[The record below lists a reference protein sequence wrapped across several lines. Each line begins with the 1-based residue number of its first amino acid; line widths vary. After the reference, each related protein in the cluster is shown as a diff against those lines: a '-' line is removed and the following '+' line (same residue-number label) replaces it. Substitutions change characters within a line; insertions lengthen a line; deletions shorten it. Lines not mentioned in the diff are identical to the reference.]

1 MLTDDTFVTS
11 LERITKLPEI
21 GNALTELASRYS
33 YVLPDPSVLAVL
45 CSLSPLIEIGAGT
58 GYWAY
63 RLRQLDID
71 ILAFDQNPP
80 VRAGANRY
88 HPGAGMWTEVLS
100 GDQTVLAA
108 YPERT
113 LFVCW
118 PPLYSSLANCLDF
131 YAGNTVAWIGDS
143 GLRTAVPLG
152 LDPGFEQVL
161 AHPVRVLEPWPGTK
175 PTLSVWRRLATGQL
189 APRLGAP

>member
-11 LERITKLPEI
+11 LERITKLPEA
-21 GNALTELASRYS
+21 GSALTELAGRYS
-33 YVLPDPSVLAVL
+33 YVLPEPGVLALL

-63 RLRQLDID
+63 RLRQLNSD

-88 HPGAGMWTEVLS
+88 HPGAGTWTEVLA
-100 GDQTVLAA
+100 GDQSVLAA

-131 YAGNTVAWIGDS
+131 YVGNTVAWIGDP

-152 LDPGFEQVL
+152 LDPAFEQVL
-161 AHPVRVLEPWPGTK
+161 AHSVRVLEPWPGTK
-175 PTLSVWRRLATGQL
+175 PTLTVWRRLPANL
-189 APRLGAP
+189 AAPPMGAL